1 MTDKR
6 IQQSINQLVAQGDRR
21 NAGLPPAPAAGPIR
35 KARGMSSIEAPQ
47 ESSGG
52 GGGGIAG
59 PLTESDASLR
69 QYYETG
75 YTSSDGL
82 FFLPAVKRIVMEDA
96 DLQTVTFMYA
106 APASPEPE
114 P

>member
-6 IQQSINQLVAQGDRR
+6 IQQSINQLVVQGDRR

-52 GGGGIAG
+52 GGGIAG

-82 FFLPAVKRIVMEDA
+82 FFMPAVKRIVMEDA

-106 APASPEPE
+106 APVSPETGP
-114 P
+114 